1 MKGARVEK
9 GVKFRR
15 EFAES
20 LWTDVGLPLHI
31 LVAAAALLTIVAG
44 TRTGDVLP
52 RRKSLAPA
60 RAVVVRAVHGAVSHY
75 TARPRTDSGKRAL
88 LRRSEVKLHAPYGVF
103 CASIRGESNGEQHG
117 DSAIRRAMEG
127 TMEPRDPIP
136 NDLILRDPSSS
147 PNSNAGTPPMV
158 LLEQAIARG
167 DFGDLRA
174 SREAFLLEDSG
185 TTSSRRSFLQSA
197 VIGSFFGSFA
207 LAMAACSATTRAARI
222 PPPEWS
228 DVPATSKPPVV
239 AVKPAPK
246 PPRETSKP
254 PGETNPVGDAA
265 LPWAKPR
272 YLWAKAPPDFA
283 NLNPM
288 LPVTSIT
295 VHHDGLDDLVYATDT
310 ASMAARIDHYR
321 MGHRGKGWADIGY
334 HLIIDRSGT
343 LWQGRAIR
351 WQGAHVKNHN
361 EGNIGV
367 LVMGNFERQ
376 QPTAAQMK
384 TLDRVLRDLMRTYRV
399 SKSRVY
405 THREWPDAET
415 ACPGRNLQPKVASL
429 RTRLA

>member
-1 MKGARVEK
+1 MDGDQTELSANKPHGAPSPRDRELC
-9 GVKFRR
+9 GV
-15 EFAES
+15 S
-20 LWTDVGLPLHI
+20 
-31 LVAAAALLTIVAG
+31 
-44 TRTGDVLP
+44 TRTASP
-52 RRKSLAPA
+52 
-60 RAVVVRAVHGAVSHY
+60 AVSGAEAFRADTESWSRVVYYHY
-75 TARPRTDSGKRAL
+75 TADPLNGLLGTRVFRAWRDLHGDFAVRPRS
-88 LRRSEVKLHAPYGVF
+88 SER
-103 CASIRGESNGEQHG
+103 CHG
-117 DSAIRRAMEG
+117 TMEG
-127 TMEPRDPIP
+127 PMEPRDAIP
-136 NDLILRDPSSS
+136 NTES
-147 PNSNAGTPPMV
+147 ATGTPPLV

-167 DFGDLRA
+167 DFGDPRV
-174 SREAFLLEDSG
+174 SRDELSPEPLGA
-185 TTSSRRSFLQSA
+185 TSSRRSFMQTA
-197 VIGSFFGSFA
+197 VLGTCFGSIAMA
-207 LAMAACSATTRAARI
+207 LAACSATTRAARI

-228 DVPATSKPPVV
+228 DVPTTSKPPVV

-254 PGETNPVGDAA
+254 PGEANPVGDAA

-295 VHHDGLDDLVYATDT
+295 VHHDGLDDLIYTTDT
-310 ASMAARIDHYR
+310 ATMAARIDHYR

-334 HLIIDRSGT
+334 HLVIDRSGT

-376 QPTAAQMK
+376 QPTSAQMK

-399 SKSRVY
+399 SKSKVY

-415 ACPGRNLQPKVASL
+415 ACPGRNLQPKVSSL

>member
-1 MKGARVEK
+1 M
-9 GVKFRR
+9 
-15 EFAES
+15 
-20 LWTDVGLPLHI
+20 
-31 LVAAAALLTIVAG
+31 
-44 TRTGDVLP
+44 
-52 RRKSLAPA
+52 
-60 RAVVVRAVHGAVSHY
+60 RAVRSQSRR
-75 TARPRTDSGKRAL
+75 TAFREPFHERNDK
-88 LRRSEVKLHAPYGVF
+88 P
-103 CASIRGESNGEQHG
+103 NG
-117 DSAIRRAMEG
+117 DSAIKRAMEG

-136 NDLILRDPSSS
+136 IDPIL
-147 PNSNAGTPPMV
+147 NLESNAGTPPMV

-167 DFGDLRA
+167 EFGDLRT
-174 SREAFLLEDSG
+174 SRNAFSLEDSG
-185 TTSSRRSFLQSA
+185 STSSRRSFLQSA
-197 VIGSFFGSFA
+197 VLGSFFGSFA

-239 AVKPAPK
+239 A
-246 PPRETSKP
+246 
-254 PGETNPVGDAA
+254 DAA

>member
-1 MKGARVEK
+1 M
-9 GVKFRR
+9 
-15 EFAES
+15 
-20 LWTDVGLPLHI
+20 
-31 LVAAAALLTIVAG
+31 
-44 TRTGDVLP
+44 
-52 RRKSLAPA
+52 
-60 RAVVVRAVHGAVSHY
+60 
-75 TARPRTDSGKRAL
+75 
-88 LRRSEVKLHAPYGVF
+88 RRSEVKLHAPYSVF
-103 CASIRGESNGEQHG
+103 RASFRGEPNGEQHG
-117 DSAIRRAMEG
+117 DSAIKRAMEG

-136 NDLILRDPSSS
+136 NDPSSS
-147 PNSNAGTPPMV
+147 LESNVGTPPMV
-158 LLEQAIARG
+158 LLEQSIARG

-174 SREAFLLEDSG
+174 SREAFSLEDSG

-239 AVKPAPK
+239 AVKTAPK

-254 PGETNPVGDAA
+254 LGETNPVGDAA

-334 HLIIDRSGT
+334 HLVIDRSGT